1 MLQNWLNTESLDE
14 FFSKYWLKEFRKIY
28 QNPNIKIP
36 FSVADMDELLMKERV
51 IYPQVKILGENG
63 LIDPYFYT
71 KTSSSSFQPNL
82 DLNKLRSLNFSKKTI
97 IINNLQKVHDGIR
110 CFQRHLSDAF
120 GCEVNI
126 NAYYTKGPVQGLK
139 PHYDLHHVFAVQ
151 LEGEKNWSL
160 GPIVVDTPHD
170 EFHPY
175 DFTEPEFTNFVSL
188 KQGEFL
194 YMPPGLWHT
203 VYTES
208 LSLHLTV
215 GIHPP
220 DWLSKIRQNINSTM
234 CKHSILRAQLPF
246 QVHGD
251 RCEYKKDIEKD
262 MGQLFDLIKQE
273 TLAEQKEN
281 SVQKVRDAQ
290 LKSKMLPSFTFEHEC
305 TSLFP
310 DLNSA
315 LNDIW
320 HQLDNPIA
328 LYVRGSMVASKKL
341 QPWDF
346 DIIAICEREMDMKS
360 QYYIQ
365 NHFAKTYPLLP
376 VLDLTCISSS
386 QLESSKD
393 YTLLKILLHEQGV
406 LVNGNDIRNS
416 LNKPKYNIE
425 TAKYIARTYSKQFDR
440 ILEAYL
446 FNKKSFSNKEKTFY
460 LKSLCK
466 LCLRM
471 VAPIVMAREG
481 VFIRDIELCQQ
492 YIENLLKKQN
502 TQTKL
507 VIEFIKDSVVES
519 ELLIAT
525 CLMLKVKLEDALD
538 SM

>member
-1 MLQNWLNTESLDE
+1 MLQNWLNTEFLDE
-14 FFSKYWLKEFRKIY
+14 FFSDYWLKEFKKI
-28 QNPNIKIP
+28 QQHSTIKIP
-36 FSVADMDELLMKERV
+36 FSVADMEELLMKERV

-82 DLNKLRSLNFSKKTI
+82 DLNKIRNLDFSKKTI

-110 CFQRHLSDAF
+110 FFQRQLSNAF

-126 NAYYTKGPVQGLK
+126 NAYYTRGPVQGLK

-151 LEGEKNWSL
+151 LEGEKYWSL
-160 GPIVVDTPHD
+160 GPIVVDTPHA
-170 EFHPY
+170 EFHPSG
-175 DFTEPEFTNFVSL
+175 FREPEFTDFVSL

-208 LSLHLTV
+208 LSLHLTI

-220 DWLSKIRQNINSTM
+220 DWLSKIRQNIDRTM
-234 CKHSILRAQLPF
+234 RKHSILRAQLPF

-251 RCEYKKDIEKD
+251 RCEYKKNIKKDIV
-262 MGQLFDLIKQE
+262 QLFDLIKQE
-273 TLAEQKEN
+273 TLSEQTEK
-281 SVQKVRDAQ
+281 SVQKVKDDQ
-290 LKSKMLPSFTFEHEC
+290 LKSKKLPSFTFEHEC

-310 DLNSA
+310 DMNLA
-315 LNDIW
+315 LNDVW
-320 HQLDNPIA
+320 NQLDNPIA
-328 LYVRGSMVASKKL
+328 LYVRGSMVAGKKL

-346 DIIAICEREMDMKS
+346 DIIAICECDMDTKS
-360 QYYIQ
+360 QDYIQ
-365 NHFAKTYPLLP
+365 NHYAKTYPLLP
-376 VLDLTCISSS
+376 ALDLTCISLS

-393 YTLLKILLHEQGV
+393 YTLLQILLHEQGI
-406 LVNGNDIRNS
+406 LVNGTDIRNS

-425 TAKYIARTYSKQFDR
+425 TAKYIARIYSKQFDR
-440 ILEAYL
+440 VLEAYL
-446 FNKKSFSNKEKTFY
+446 SDKKSFRNKEKTFY

-466 LCLRM
+466 LSLRM
-471 VAPIVMAREG
+471 IAPLVMAREG
-481 VFIRDIELCQQ
+481 IFIRDIELCHQ
-492 YIENLLKKQN
+492 YIENLLKKQTN
-502 TQTKL
+502 QAKL
-507 VIEFIKDSVVES
+507 VFEFINDNSVES

-525 CLMLKVKLEDALD
+525 CLTLKVKLEDAFD